1 MSMKISESFSEVCF
15 FVDQQALL
23 DMLVHSAEKI
33 VRPKLSRLIDI
44 ILHRRVLCV
53 CILEE

>member
-1 MSMKISESFSEVCF
+1 MKISESFSEVCF